1 VAHVIRAGGDVIV
14 RLNSANFPLLDTL
27 EQPFELL
34 PHLRKLR
41 RHIPGEWEA
50 CFQVGDERFPS
61 RLCAVRK
68 TRAAAE
74 KAKEQARREASRK
87 GKQIREET
95 LECAEYVFVLTTLP
109 RSEFSTADILDL
121 YRVRWQIE
129 LVFKRLKSLLR
140 LGHLPKQNDLSA
152 RAWIQAK
159 LLTALLIEHLAD
171 KARFFSPWGFDFEAP
186 QSLA

>member
-1 VAHVIRAGGDVIV
+1 MSARPSLNSNHRRGNLFYEVTDVTGGETYKRFPVARGDIILGDRGYCHRPGVAHVIRAGGDVIV

-41 RHIPGEWEA
+41 RHIAGEWET

-74 KAKEQARREASRK
+74 KAKE
-87 GKQIREET
+87 
-95 LECAEYVFVLTTLP
+95 
-109 RSEFSTADILDL
+109 
-121 YRVRWQIE
+121 
-129 LVFKRLKSLLR
+129 
-140 LGHLPKQNDLSA
+140 
-152 RAWIQAK
+152 
-159 LLTALLIEHLAD
+159 
-171 KARFFSPWGFDFEAP
+171 
-186 QSLA
+186 